1 MAKIMRFP
9 DKEEYERYLKQDPA
23 TWEEMWDEIESV
35 PEVARVE
42 DCKIQMKRC
51 PKCGGI
57 QFLYMA
63 DIRGY
68 FLFCI
73 DCGYVIR
80 PSEMR
85 I

>member
-23 TWEEMWDEIESV
+23 KWEEMWDEIE
-35 PEVARVE
+35 PEPDSPVVE
-42 DCKIQMKRC
+42 DCKIRMKRC
-51 PKCGGI
+51 PKCGEI
-57 QFLYMA
+57 QFLYMS

-73 DCGYVIR
+73 DCGYVVR
-80 PSEMR
+80 PMESLS
-85 I
+85 